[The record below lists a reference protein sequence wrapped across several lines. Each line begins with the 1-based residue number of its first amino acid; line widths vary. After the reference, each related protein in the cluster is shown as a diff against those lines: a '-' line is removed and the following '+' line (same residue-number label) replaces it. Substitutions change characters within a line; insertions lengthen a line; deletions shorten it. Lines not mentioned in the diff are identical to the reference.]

1 MNRSLVL
8 PAGMLLGTVAWSFV
22 SVSLPFHVRAISDLD
37 AAATLRWTGWI
48 LGVTA
53 LTTVAT
59 APAWG
64 WLGERKD
71 PRRLFVLTQLLQG
84 ATFLVMAAARTLVEL
99 FVVRFVLG
107 IWGAA
112 STFSFIIAGRERDP
126 AETRR
131 QISYMQGAMTVG
143 QVLGPLAGALAAAR
157 IGFRPSF
164 VLGAVLLLGTAALVQ
179 VAVPPPPPA
188 RVRDRRPGPRNWRD
202 VVDVT
207 VIVLAGSVQLLFLT
221 AVLPDVLPRLG
232 VESARTLEMG
242 GVMLFVSWVAAA
254 LGSMAAPRLAESF
267 PERRLIPL
275 LLVTSSILLAAL
287 GLARTVWD
295 FGLLRFLQVLC
306 VAPVFPIVVARIAHR
321 AGGGAIGAI
330 NSARI
335 GAAFIGPIVA
345 TSLLAW
351 TSTPVLYATLGAIG
365 VVCAPLAWR
374 GDRGRGSRALGAA

>member
-1 MNRSLVL
+1 
-8 PAGMLLGTVAWSFV
+8 MLLGTVAWSFV
-22 SVSLPFHVRAISDLD
+22 SVSLPFHVRAISDVD

-48 LGVTA
+48 LGITA

-64 WLGERKD
+64 WLGERAD
-71 PRRLFVLTQLLQG
+71 PRRLFIVTQLLQG
-84 ATFLVMAAARTLVEL
+84 TTFLGLVVARSLLEL

-131 QISYMQGAMTVG
+131 QVSYMQGAMTVG
-143 QVLGPLAGALAAAR
+143 QVLGPLVGAMAAAR
-157 IGFRPSF
+157 MGFRLSF
-164 VLGAVLLLGTAALVQ
+164 LVGAAILLGTAWLVQ

-188 RVRDRRPGPRNWRD
+188 RPVDPQRGPRSHAE
-202 VVDVT
+202 VIGVT
-207 VIVLAGSVQLLFLT
+207 VIVLGGSIQVLFLT
-221 AVLPDVLPRLG
+221 SILPDILPRLG
-232 VESARTLEMG
+232 VDPARTLEVG
-242 GVMLFVSWVAAA
+242 GLMMFVTGAAAA
-254 LGSMAAPRLAESF
+254 LGSMAAPRLAEAM

-275 LLVTSSILLAAL
+275 LLGGSSLFLASL
-287 GLARTVWD
+287 GFAGSVWS

-321 AGGGAIGAI
+321 AGGGAIGLI

-335 GAAFIGPIVA
+335 GAAFIGPVTA
-345 TSLLAW
+345 TSMLVW
-351 TSTPVLYATLGAIG
+351 TSPAVLYACLGATG
-365 VVCAPLAWR
+365 AACVPLAWR
-374 GDRGRGSRALGAA
+374 RGARALA

>member
-22 SVSLPFHVRAISDLD
+22 SVSLPFHVRAISDVD
-37 AAATLRWTGWI
+37 AASTLRWTGWI
-48 LGVTA
+48 LGITA

-64 WLGERKD
+64 WLGERAD

-84 ATFLVMAAARTLVEL
+84 GTFVVMAAARTLLEL
-99 FVVRFVLG
+99 FMVRFVLG

-126 AETRR
+126 AATRR
-131 QISYMQGAMTVG
+131 LISYMQGAMTVG
-143 QVLGPLAGALAAAR
+143 QVLGPLAGAMAAAR

-164 VLGAVLLLGTAALVQ
+164 LLGAGVLLATAVLVQ

-188 RVRDRRPGPRNWRD
+188 RPRDARRSARNWREI
-202 VVDVT
+202 VDVT
-207 VIVLAGSVQLLFLT
+207 CIVLAGSIQVLFFT
-221 AVLPDVLPRLG
+221 SILPDVLPPLG
-232 VESARTLEMG
+232 VEATRTLEVG
-242 GVMLFVSWVAAA
+242 GLMMFISGAAAA
-254 LGSMAAPRLAESF
+254 LGSMAAPRLAEAL

-275 LLVTSSILLAAL
+275 LLVGSSLSLAAF
-287 GLARTVWD
+287 GLAHSVLV
-295 FGLLRFLQVLC
+295 FGTLRFFQVLC

-321 AGGGAIGAI
+321 AGGGAIGVI

-335 GAAFIGPIVA
+335 GAAFIGPVVA

-351 TSTPVLYATLGAIG
+351 TSTPVLYLCLGAIG
-365 VVCAPLAWR
+365 AASVPLAWR
-374 GDRGRGSRALGAA
+374 ARSGGPREV